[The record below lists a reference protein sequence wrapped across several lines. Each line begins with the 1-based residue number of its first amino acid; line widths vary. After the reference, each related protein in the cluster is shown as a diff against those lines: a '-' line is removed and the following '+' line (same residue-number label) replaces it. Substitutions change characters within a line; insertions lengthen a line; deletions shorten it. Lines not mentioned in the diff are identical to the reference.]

1 MRMFIHFPNRDSSI
15 ISLASS
21 HVHHSHTTHTTL
33 TQHSHNTH
41 TPLAHYT
48 HTPLAHTKDQSWA
61 RIIFLSTCRVV
72 LSTCHRGVFSAFP
85 CVISVSHQASSFYK
99 CAINKNFRAINFQH
113 LKPVSTPVC
122 TRSSLPPLLAVNFT
136 PHYQRSSSIRRSSST
151 PPTASH
157 FRPAIVVSRGEGLRG
172 ETRDRQ

>member
-1 MRMFIHFPNRDSSI
+1 MFI
-15 ISLASS
+15 
-21 HVHHSHTTHTTL
+21 THTPL
-33 TQHSHNTH
+33 TQHSHNTR